1 MKAER
6 VISRVCSGW
15 TPKDGWILG
24 PMRRCPGQLQKFK
37 LSNSI
42 RGSGLEAVHV
52 TAKGGKLDGGL

>member
-1 MKAER
+1 
-6 VISRVCSGW
+6 
-15 TPKDGWILG
+15 
-24 PMRRCPGQLQKFK
+24 MRRCPGQLQKFK